1 MGPHKNENGIRRCL
15 LSVDGL
21 AGYVIAIA
29 GLVLTLVFLDF
40 WAMDIQKNNAETYYS
55 INQDIHAVKTQSI
68 NNNTFRI
75 QE

>member
-15 LSVDGL
+15 LAVDGL
-21 AGYVIAIA
+21 AGYVVAIA
-29 GLVLTLVFLDF
+29 GLVLTLAYLAF
-40 WAMDIQKNNAETYYS
+40 WAIEVQNDNSEVYYS
-55 INQDIHAVKTQSI
+55 VNQDIHAVKTQSI